1 MNCEQYRSQLAQK
14 GNSLGGEYKNKSER
28 LVVKSVRQ
36 WVWRLSNLKLAE
48 ETVGWEWSVK
58 WTILVWSKVVVK
70 GDRHQVVSESSW
82 KEIFFS
88 HSDSKNVGAEKRG
101 IKISPFLAVLYTQ
114 CSILSEIMKYPRD
127 CQYCI
132 LISMTKKETN
142 YLRTFSHRGQQFKLP
157 ASSPHSP
164 SLSLWNPITGNQDII
179 RPALLGTP
187 SSLVTPNSTN
197 RPEGNNPETIWPQ

>member
-157 ASSPHSP
+157 ASSASFSFTFTLKSHNWESGHYQ
-164 SLSLWNPITGNQDII
+164 TGPVGDTKLISHTKFERQTW
-179 RPALLGTP
+179 R
-187 SSLVTPNSTN
+187 
-197 RPEGNNPETIWPQ
+197 Q

>member
-1 MNCEQYRSQLAQK
+1 M
-14 GNSLGGEYKNKSER
+14 
-28 LVVKSVRQ
+28 VKSVKQ
-36 WVWRLSNLKLAE
+36 WVWRLSNLKLVE

-82 KEIFFS
+82 KGIFFS

-114 CSILSEIMKYPRD
+114 CSILSKIMKYPRD

-157 ASSPHSP
+157 ASSASFSFTFTLKSHNWESGHYQ
-164 SLSLWNPITGNQDII
+164 TGPVGDTKLISHTKFDQQTW
-179 RPALLGTP
+179 R
-187 SSLVTPNSTN
+187 
-197 RPEGNNPETIWPQ
+197 Q

>member
-14 GNSLGGEYKNKSER
+14 GNSLGGKYKNKSER

-157 ASSPHSP
+157 ASSASFSFTFTLKSHNWESGHYQ
-164 SLSLWNPITGNQDII
+164 TGPVGDTKLISHTKFDRQTW
-179 RPALLGTP
+179 R
-187 SSLVTPNSTN
+187 
-197 RPEGNNPETIWPQ
+197 Q

>member
-157 ASSPHSP
+157 ASSASFSFTFTLKSHNWESGHYQ
-164 SLSLWNPITGNQDII
+164 TGPVGDTKLRSHTKFDRQTW
-179 RPALLGTP
+179 R
-187 SSLVTPNSTN
+187 
-197 RPEGNNPETIWPQ
+197 Q